1 MSLMHPT
8 CPSCGAEL
16 VLTHEGALDSWV
28 CPSGHGLAL
37 TLSETYE
44 RAQEDEL
51 DRLWQLAR
59 AATPGSTGRLSPT
72 TGRPMVSVEVPYD
85 ADESLEGAP
94 GDGPDTGSVWLDV
107 DVDDQVIWFDA
118 AELDAFPADL
128 PDAEPTDEE
137 LTAVAGIR
145 AAFGQ
150 SLVDADHAR
159 HHGDVTERIYQQVAK
174 NQKLTVMLTE
184 VGTLGRAG

>member
-1 MSLMHPT
+1 MHPT

-16 VLTHEGALDSWV
+16 ALTHEGALDSWV

-51 DRLWQLAR
+51 DRLWQLAKD
-59 AATPGSTGRLSPT
+59 ATPGTAGRLSPT
-72 TGRPMVSVEVPYD
+72 TGRPMVSIEVPYD
-85 ADESLEGAP
+85 PDEAREGES

-118 AELDAFPADL
+118 GELESLPADV
-128 PDAEPTDEE
+128 PDAEQTDEE
-137 LTAVAGIR
+137 LTAIAGIR

-150 SLVDADHAR
+150 SVVDADRAR
-159 HHGDVTERIYQQVAK
+159 THGDVTERIYRRIAT
-174 NQKLTVMLTE
+174 NPGLTNVLTE
-184 VGTLGRAG
+184 VGSLGRR